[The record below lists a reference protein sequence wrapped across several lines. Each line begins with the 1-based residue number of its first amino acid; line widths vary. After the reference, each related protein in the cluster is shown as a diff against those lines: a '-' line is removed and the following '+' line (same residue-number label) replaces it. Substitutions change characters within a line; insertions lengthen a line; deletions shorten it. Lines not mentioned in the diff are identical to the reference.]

1 MTIDKKPGIT
11 VQRKNLTEQLYEILE
26 NQIISGD
33 IAPGTKLSEE
43 NVAEVFGVSRSPARE
58 AITELERIGLAA
70 RMGARDRIVAM
81 PTAELIQETFE
92 IWWILDAGR
101 SYLSS
106 LKATEDD
113 HKRLYELLAEIDEAQ
128 AAGDEAKRLEL
139 SESFHGLLYNR
150 CTNGQLLRIIN
161 DYGKYIRWFK
171 TLYYRHVDKSET
183 SRAEHRQIVD
193 HYVQKDLLG
202 LTDLIR
208 RHILRQRDDV
218 ITHFAQSQGAG
229 ELVELDGGSGND

>member
-1 MTIDKKPGIT
+1 VTIEKKPGAA

-26 NQIISGD
+26 DQIISGD
-33 IAPGTKLSEE
+33 IQPGTKLSEE

-70 RMGARDRIVAM
+70 RVGPRDRIVAM

-92 IWWILDAGR
+92 IWWILDSGR

-106 LKATEDD
+106 LKATEED
-113 HKRLYELLAEIDEAQ
+113 HERLYRLLDEIDEAQ
-128 AAGDEAKRLEL
+128 AAGDENRRVKL
-139 SESFHGLLYNR
+139 SEAFHGLLYNG

-171 TLYYRHVDKSET
+171 TLYYRHIDKSET
-183 SRAEHRQIVD
+183 SRLEHRQIVD
-193 HYVQKDLLG
+193 NYVQKDLLG

-218 ITHFAQSQGAG
+218 ITHFGQSQGA
-229 ELVELDGGSGND
+229 EDLADVEQRPQEG